1 MHKNNLRSSGIRSV
15 SSCRRTGPIDEQGCG
30 LGFGLK
36 MTQSG
41 RLRFTSCVNIKGF
54 IDHWRCW
61 KSRGLHRGIDREFLE
76 QPLSPRSPCHLIAP
90 ATAPAVRARRVGAR
104 GMTMRPASMA
114 RARRCLALIMKGAN
128 IIAASLAGSSRAS
141 EVPDVSG
148 NKWREIT
155 A

>member
-1 MHKNNLRSSGIRSV
+1 
-15 SSCRRTGPIDEQGCG
+15 
-30 LGFGLK
+30 
-36 MTQSG
+36 
-41 RLRFTSCVNIKGF
+41 
-54 IDHWRCW
+54 
-61 KSRGLHRGIDREFLE
+61 
-76 QPLSPRSPCHLIAP
+76 
-90 ATAPAVRARRVGAR
+90 
-104 GMTMRPASMA
+104 MTMRPASMA